1 MAESRRRQIANFIV
15 DELKK
20 INGSTS
26 TFNASY
32 TYNTD
37 VSNNVFRRLKFIDEV
52 NDFPSIYVNAGRD
65 IRDYSSVGLTS
76 SDLAIIL
83 RCYTKDEDPVDI
95 SESLLED
102 VEHILYNV
110 ETGTDKGI
118 QQIEISSIST
128 DQGLTAP
135 FGIGEVSLLVRYDL
149 EN

>member
-1 MAESRRRQIANFIV
+1 MAESRRRQITNFIV

-32 TYNTD
+32 TYNTN
-37 VSNNVFRRLKFIDEV
+37 VSNNVFRRLKFIDEI
-52 NDFPSIYVNAGRD
+52 NDFPAIYVNAGRD
-65 IRDYSSVGLTS
+65 VRDYSSIGLTS
-76 SDLAIIL
+76 SDLEL
-83 RCYTKDEDPVDI
+83 VVRCYTKDEDPVDI
-95 SESLLED
+95 SESFLED

-110 ETGTDKGI
+110 EAGTDKGI
-118 QQIEISSIST
+118 QQINIFSIST

-135 FGIGEVSLLVRYDL
+135 FGIGEVSLSIRYDL

>member
-1 MAESRRRQIANFIV
+1 MAESRRRQITNFIV

-32 TYNTD
+32 TYNTN

-83 RCYTKDEDPVDI
+83 RCYTKDEAPIDV

-102 VEHILYNV
+102 VEHILYNID
-110 ETGTDKGI
+110 TGTDKGI
-118 QQIEISSIST
+118 QQIEISAIST

>member
-1 MAESRRRQIANFIV
+1 MAESRRRQITNFIV

-32 TYNTD
+32 TYNTN

-83 RCYTKDEDPVDI
+83 RCYTKDEEPIDV

-102 VEHILYNV
+102 VEHILYNID
-110 ETGTDKGI
+110 TGTDKGI
-118 QQIEISSIST
+118 QQIEISAIST

>member
-1 MAESRRRQIANFIV
+1 MAESRRRQITNFIV

-32 TYNTD
+32 TYNTN

-83 RCYTKDEDPVDI
+83 RCYTKDEEPI
-95 SESLLED
+95 
-102 VEHILYNV
+102 N
-110 ETGTDKGI
+110 DKDN
-118 QQIEISSIST
+118 IEWLKRM
-128 DQGLTAP
+128 G
-135 FGIGEVSLLVRYDL
+135 GV
-149 EN
+149 